1 MVEKAFNLIF
11 ELNAVP
17 LYKAEYYIENYIDIC
32 VNRWKKKKSEKLYQ
46 DFSSNRS
53 TEYKGHYF
61 KSSGLC
67 HELGRS
73 KYKF

>member
-32 VNRWKKKKSEKLYQ
+32 VNRWKKKRARNYTKTSAQIDLQNIK
-46 DFSSNRS
+46 DII
-53 TEYKGHYF
+53 
-61 KSSGLC
+61 
-67 HELGRS
+67 S
-73 KYKF
+73 KVVGCATN